1 MPLPSEVIEKP
12 PEGRNGRRWKGTL
25 AMQEDADTVVW
36 EEFIAIVDDLNEMS
50 AIDLVH
56 WLAIWYQKIGYAN
69 IGRMF
74 IQAERAYAKVA
85 VQSEPA

>member
-1 MPLPSEVIEKP
+1 MPLASELIVKP

-25 AMQEDADTVVW
+25 AMQEDAETVW
-36 EEFIAIVDDLNEMS
+36 EEDFLHIVDELPNMS

-56 WLAIWYQKIGYAN
+56 WVGAHYKAIGYAN

-74 IQAERAYAKVA
+74 IQAERAHAKA
-85 VQSEPA
+85 QMSEPA